1 MSPRS
6 AWFWCQA
13 GVKGSYPTFNQ
24 QWYDKYFSLDNLGY
38 LCFVT
43 LKKKNGGGG
52 KPDKVYILTELPP
65 DSAKAMSFRK
75 HEKDRQS

>member
-1 MSPRS
+1 M
-6 AWFWCQA
+6 
-13 GVKGSYPTFNQ
+13 
-24 QWYDKYFSLDNLGY
+24 
-38 LCFVT
+38 LCYI
-43 LKKKNGGGG
+43 KKEEWGGG

>member
-6 AWFWCQA
+6 AWYQA

-38 LCFVT
+38 LFFVT
-43 LKKKNGGGG
+43 LKKKKEKKKK
-52 KPDKVYILTELPP
+52 KPEKVYILTELPP
-65 DSAKAMSFRK
+65 DSAKAMSFEK